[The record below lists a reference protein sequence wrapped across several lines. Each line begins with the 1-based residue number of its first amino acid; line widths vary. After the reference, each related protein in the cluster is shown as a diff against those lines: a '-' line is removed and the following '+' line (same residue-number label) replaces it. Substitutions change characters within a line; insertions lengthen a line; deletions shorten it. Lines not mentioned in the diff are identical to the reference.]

1 MAYTLELDYFTNDLK
16 INSSGHFQRI
26 SGGQEVCQRVRIAL
40 QHQFSEYFLNRLGG
54 VPYYTKDQDQ
64 IKILGSKNSAQIICN
79 VLRKKIM
86 AVPGVLQV
94 SNPSVT
100 RMGRNYYFSCRI
112 RVEDGQQ
119 KDDNMEYEITN
130 IQIGA

>member
-16 INSSGHFQRI
+16 IDSSGHFRRI

-79 VLRKKIM
+79 ILRKKIM

-94 SNPSVT
+94 KNPSVT
-100 RMGRNYYFSCRI
+100 RMGRNYYFSCRD
-112 RVEDGQQ
+112 RKSVV
-119 KDDNMEYEITN
+119 
-130 IQIGA
+130 